1 MPWLI
6 AGLAVFLGIHSLRMV
21 APSWRDARLSA
32 MGEGPW
38 KGIYSL
44 VSLAGLLLLI
54 WGYAVAR
61 PEAGIL
67 YVPPVWTRHLAWLLM
82 ALSFIAM
89 MVFNLP
95 AGKLKPLLKHPMLL
109 SVKLWAFA
117 HLLVNGDLPSLVLFG
132 GLLAWAILEM
142 LVLNRVTPA
151 PVTAHPVPIRK
162 EGMAVVGALVVFFAV
177 GLIHSWLGYNP
188 FGA

>member
-21 APSWRDARLSA
+21 APGWRDARLSA

-54 WGYAVAR
+54 WGYAMAR
-61 PEAGIL
+61 PEAEIL

-95 AGKLKPLLKHPMLL
+95 AGRLKPMLKHPMLL

-117 HLLVNGDLPSLVLFG
+117 HLLANGDAASVLLFG
-132 GLLAWAILEM
+132 AFLVWA
-142 LVLNRVTPA
+142 VWNR
-151 PVTAHPVPIRK
+151 I
-162 EGMAVVGALVVFFAV
+162 AVKRRGGALPQPGPVVYDLAAV
-177 GLIHSWLGYNP
+177 ASGLALWALFVFWAHEWL
-188 FGA
+188 FGVSPVV